1 VQPSFDFSERV
12 VVVTGGSRGVGAGI
26 VAAFA
31 ALCDLRMLRVR
42 LPSRNWQVPQSWK
55 RFPPSVMAACFGF
68 IIGLGVITRI
78 PFASFYFVLIAC
90 VALGSVPAAVVLLA
104 LYGAARA
111 GAVALIARGQAFARN
126 PHERL
131 ETMARLGPVIGYL
144 KGVCKLTPPVLLG
157 HEQGANLS
165 QQLNG

>member
-1 VQPSFDFSERV
+1 MVQVWDISQLLAPL
-12 VVVTGGSRGVGAGI
+12 GI

-144 KGVCKLTPPVLLG
+144 DGLGLALFAALLLG
-157 HEQGANLS
+157 QATPFHF
-165 QQLNG
+165 